1 MALQKLV
8 LKPGIN
14 KDATPTAGEGGWYDA
29 DKVRFRNGMPEKIGG
44 WMPATDQRFLGTA
57 RALITWATLDGR
69 NMLGIG
75 TNLKYYTEMGGS
87 VTDITPV
94 RSEDVLED
102 AIQTTTGSSIVTMV
116 AASHGA
122 FEGDFIEIEGVGGPV
137 GGIPASALN
146 REHRITYIDGNSYS
160 FDTGVAATSDEAG
173 GGEFTVK
180 YQVNIGLDVY
190 VTGLGWGADGW
201 GQGGWGDPGVVGI
214 GQQLTLWNHA
224 IYGQTLLYGVRG
236 GPLYVYD
243 PSVNLGARGYL
254 VTGNEVPKFQ
264 DVLLVSDV
272 SRFVIVF
279 GTNDVLSDT
288 YDPMVIRWS
297 DQEDYTEWTP
307 AITNQAGSIR
317 ISDGSYIVTA
327 LQTRQEI
334 LVWSNSA
341 LYSMQYVGPP
351 FVWSVAL
358 QMSNI
363 SIMSPRA
370 AVTVN
375 NLVFWMG
382 TDKFYV
388 YSGRVDTLPCTISAF
403 IFADI
408 NRDQSW
414 QVFSGTNE
422 GFNEV
427 WWFYC
432 SKDST
437 VVDRYVVYNH
447 VENVW
452 SHGTMKRSAWLDSAI
467 RPKPIAATMD
477 GQLVYHEVGND
488 DGEVNPPRAINAYI
502 QSSDID
508 IGEGDRYGFVW
519 RMIPDITFIGSDS
532 PTPVARI
539 GLYPRRNPGASY
551 QTEPLFDVARAQAE
565 PVETFTEYVY
575 TRVRGRQMALRVYSD
590 TKGTQWRLGAP
601 RIDVR
606 TDGRKT

>member
-1 MALQKLV
+1 MALQKLTIR
-8 LKPGIN
+8 PGVN
-14 KDATPTAGEGGWYDA
+14 KDDTATTGEGSWYDA

-44 WMPATDQRFLGTA
+44 WMPVTTSRFLGTA
-57 RALITWATLDGR
+57 RGLISWAALDGR

-75 TNLKYYTEMGGS
+75 TNLKYYTEMGGALA
-87 VTDITPV
+87 DITPIR
-94 RSEDVLED
+94 RSAELTD
-102 AIQTTTGSSIVTMV
+102 ALQTVVGDTKVTV
-116 AASHGA
+116 VDPAHGA
-122 FEGDFIEIEGVGGPV
+122 HEGDFVEISGAVDV
-137 GGIPASALN
+137 GGIPADALN
-146 REHRITYIDGNSYS
+146 REFRVIYVDANTYQIETDN
-160 FDTGVAATSDEAG
+160 EAIANAVG
-173 GGEFTVK
+173 GGDITID

-190 VTGLGWGADGW
+190 VVGLGWGADGW
-201 GQGGWGDPGVVGI
+201 GVNGWGDPGEVGV

-224 IYGQTLLYGVRG
+224 IFGQTLIYGVRG
-236 GPLYVYD
+236 GPAYVYD
-243 PSVNLGARGYL
+243 PSIDLGGRGRL
-254 VTGNEVPKFQ
+254 IVGNEVPLYQ

-279 GTNDVLSDT
+279 GTNDVLSSI

-297 DQEDYTEWTP
+297 DQEDYTEWMP
-307 AITNQAGSIR
+307 SITNQAGSVR

-351 FVWSVAL
+351 FVWSIAL

-388 YSGRVDTLPCTISAF
+388 YSGRVDTLPCTISGF
-403 IFADI
+403 IFSDI

-437 VVDRYVVYNH
+437 VVDRYVIYNH

-452 SHGTMKRSAWLDSAI
+452 SHGTIMRSAWLDSAI
-467 RPKPIAATMD
+467 RPKPISTTLD
-477 GQLVYHEVGND
+477 GQLMYHEVGND
-488 DGEVNPPRAINAYI
+488 NGETNPPTPVLAHI

-508 IGEGDRYGFVW
+508 IDDGERYGFVW
-519 RMIPDITFIGSDS
+519 RMLPDMTFIGSES
-532 PTPVARI
+532 TTPRAQI
-539 GLYPRRNPGASY
+539 GLLPRRNPGAAY
-551 QTEPLFDVARAQAE
+551 QAEPLYQVTRFEAE

-575 TRVRGRQMALRVYSD
+575 TRVRGRQIALRVFSESM
-590 TKGTQWRLGAP
+590 GTQWRLGTP

>member
-8 LKPGIN
+8 FRPGIN
-14 KDATPTAGEGGWYDA
+14 KDATPTTGEGGWYDA
-29 DKVRFRNGMPEKIGG
+29 DKVRFRNGMPEKVGG
-44 WMPATDQRFLGTA
+44 WMPATPARFQGTA
-57 RALITWATLDGR
+57 RGLISWATLDGR

-75 TNLKYYTEMGGS
+75 TNVKYYTEMGGALS
-87 VTDITPV
+87 DITPI
-94 RSEDVLED
+94 RRTAALDD
-102 AIQTTTGSSIVTMV
+102 AIQTVVGDPVVTV
-116 AASHGA
+116 VDPSHGA
-122 FEGDFIEIEGVGGPV
+122 FNGDYVELRGITNPV
-137 GGIPASALN
+137 GGIPAAALN
-146 REHRITYIDGNSYS
+146 REHQIEYVDANTYRIN
-160 FDTGVAATSDEAG
+160 TGVPAVANAVG
-173 GGEFTVK
+173 GGNFFAD

-190 VTGLGWGADGW
+190 VVGLGWGADGW
-201 GQGGWGDPGVVGI
+201 GQNGWGEPGIVGI

-236 GPLYVYD
+236 GPIYVYD
-243 PSVNLGARGYL
+243 PSLDLGARGYR
-254 VTGNEVPKFQ
+254 VEGNEVPLFQ

-279 GTNDVLSDT
+279 GTNDVLSSV

-297 DQEDYTEWTP
+297 DQEDYTEWMP
-307 AITNQAGSIR
+307 SITNQAGSVR

-351 FVWSVAL
+351 FVWSIAL

-388 YSGRVDTLPCTISAF
+388 YSGRVDTLPCPISAF

-452 SHGTMKRSAWLDSAI
+452 THGKLMRSAWLDSAI
-467 RPKPIAATMD
+467 RPKPIATTMD
-477 GQLVYHEVGND
+477 GQIMYHEVGND
-488 DGEVNPPRAINAYI
+488 NGETNPPTAIHAYV
-502 QSSDID
+502 QSSDVD
-508 IGEGDRYGFVW
+508 IGEGDRFGFVW
-519 RMIPDITFIGSDS
+519 RMLPDITFIGSES
-532 PTPVARI
+532 QTPKAQI
-539 GLYPRRNPGASY
+539 GVLPRRNPGAPY
-551 QTEPLFDVARAQAE
+551 AAEPLFDVDQMQAE

-575 TRVRGRQMALRVYSD
+575 TRVRGRQMALRVFSD

-606 TDGRKT
+606 TDGRKI

>member
-1 MALQKLV
+1 MALQKLTIR
-8 LKPGIN
+8 PGVN
-14 KDATPTAGEGGWYDA
+14 KDDTATTGEGSWYDA

-44 WMPATDQRFLGTA
+44 WMPVTTSRFLGTA
-57 RALITWATLDGR
+57 RGLISWAALDGR

-75 TNLKYYTEMGGS
+75 TNLKYYTEMGGALS
-87 VTDITPV
+87 DITPIR
-94 RSEDVLED
+94 RSVELTD
-102 AIQTTTGSSIVTMV
+102 ALQTVVSDTKVTV
-116 AASHGA
+116 VDPAHGA
-122 FEGDFIEIEGVGGPV
+122 HEGDFVEISGAVDV
-137 GGIPASALN
+137 GGIPADALN
-146 REHRITYIDGNSYS
+146 REFRVIYVDANTYQIETDN
-160 FDTGVAATSDEAG
+160 AAIANAVG
-173 GGEFTVK
+173 GGEITID

-190 VTGLGWGADGW
+190 VVGLGWGADGW
-201 GQGGWGDPGVVGI
+201 GVNGWGDPGEVGV

-224 IYGQTLLYGVRG
+224 IFGQTLIYGVRG
-236 GPLYVYD
+236 GPAYVYD
-243 PSVNLGARGYL
+243 PSIDLGGRGRL
-254 VTGNEVPKFQ
+254 IVGNEVPLYQ

-279 GTNDVLSDT
+279 GTNDVLSSV

-297 DQEDYTEWTP
+297 DQEDYTEWMP
-307 AITNQAGSIR
+307 SITNQAGSVR

-351 FVWSVAL
+351 FVWSIAL

-388 YSGRVDTLPCTISAF
+388 YSGRVDTLPCTISGF
-403 IFADI
+403 IFSDI

-437 VVDRYVVYNH
+437 VVDRYVIYNH

-452 SHGTMKRSAWLDSAI
+452 SHGTIMRSAWLDSAI
-467 RPKPIAATMD
+467 RPKPISTTLD
-477 GQLVYHEVGND
+477 GQLMYHEVGND
-488 DGEVNPPRAINAYI
+488 NGETNPPTPVLAHI

-508 IGEGDRYGFVW
+508 IDDGERYGFVW
-519 RMIPDITFIGSDS
+519 RMLPDMTFIGSES
-532 PTPVARI
+532 TTPRAQI
-539 GLYPRRNPGASY
+539 GLLPRRNPGAAY
-551 QTEPLFDVARAQAE
+551 QAEPLYQVTRFEAE

-575 TRVRGRQMALRVYSD
+575 TRVRGRQIALRVFSESM
-590 TKGTQWRLGAP
+590 GTQWRLGTP

>member
-1 MALQKLV
+1 MALQKLTIR
-8 LKPGIN
+8 PGVN
-14 KDATPTAGEGGWYDA
+14 KDDTATTGEGSWYDA
-29 DKVRFRNGMPEKIGG
+29 DKVRFRNGLPEKIGG
-44 WMPATDQRFLGTA
+44 WMPVTTSRFLGTA
-57 RALITWATLDGR
+57 RGLISWAALDGR

-75 TNLKYYTEMGGS
+75 TNLKYYTEMGGALA
-87 VTDITPV
+87 DITPIR
-94 RSEDVLED
+94 RSVELTD
-102 AIQTTTGSSIVTMV
+102 ALQTVVSDTKVTV
-116 AASHGA
+116 VDPAHGA
-122 FEGDFIEIEGVGGPV
+122 YEGDFVEISGAVDV
-137 GGIPASALN
+137 GGIPADALN
-146 REHRITYIDGNSYS
+146 REFRVIYVDANTYQIETDN
-160 FDTGVAATSDEAG
+160 VAIANAVG
-173 GGEFTVK
+173 GGEITID

-190 VTGLGWGADGW
+190 VVGLGWGADGW
-201 GQGGWGDPGVVGI
+201 GVNGWGDPGEVGV

-224 IYGQTLLYGVRG
+224 IFGQTLIYGVRG
-236 GPLYVYD
+236 GPAYVYD
-243 PSVNLGARGYL
+243 PSIDLGGRGRL
-254 VTGNEVPKFQ
+254 IVGNEVPLYQ

-279 GTNDVLSDT
+279 GTNDVLSSI

-297 DQEDYTEWTP
+297 DQEDYTEWMP
-307 AITNQAGSIR
+307 SITNQAGSVR

-351 FVWSVAL
+351 FVWSIAL

-388 YSGRVDTLPCTISAF
+388 YSGRVDTLPCTISGF
-403 IFADI
+403 IFSDI

-437 VVDRYVVYNH
+437 VVDRYVIYNH

-452 SHGTMKRSAWLDSAI
+452 SHGTIMRSAWLDSAI
-467 RPKPIAATMD
+467 RPKPISTTLD
-477 GQLVYHEVGND
+477 GQLMYHEVGND
-488 DGEVNPPRAINAYI
+488 NGETNPPTPVLAHI

-508 IGEGDRYGFVW
+508 IDDGERYGFVW
-519 RMIPDITFIGSDS
+519 RMLPDMTFIGSES
-532 PTPVARI
+532 TTPRAQI
-539 GLYPRRNPGASY
+539 GLLPRRNPGADY
-551 QTEPLFDVARAQAE
+551 QAEPLYQVTRFEAE

-575 TRVRGRQMALRVYSD
+575 TRVRGRQIALRVFSESM
-590 TKGTQWRLGAP
+590 GTQWRLGTP